1 MYAKTIMVFQS
12 LVILFF
18 GFWMYQEYQYSTF
31 FQLYVNGFF
40 ADNELFLV
48 TVFAAIG
55 FLLTGLGM
63 YGRSHGRGHS
73 LELTTETSGTAAP
86 QPSMRG
92 GKLDSGTEQHLI
104 DMIRKTVPVSTSV
117 STPSVTSPAGSGSVP
132 AGSASDAAAA
142 SGQRLP
148 TLQRAEDK
156 KKI

>member
-1 MYAKTIMVFQS
+1 MYARTIMVFQS

-18 GFWMYQEYQYSTF
+18 GFWMYQEYQYNVN

-40 ADNELFLV
+40 SDNELFLV
-48 TVFAAIG
+48 TVLAAIV

-63 YGRSHGRGHS
+63 YGRSHGRGKS
-73 LELTTETSGTAAP
+73 LEVTTLSGTAPP

-117 STPSVTSPAGSGSVP
+117 STPTVVSPAGSGSVP
-132 AGSASDAAAA
+132 AGSASEAAAA
-142 SGQRLP
+142 SGQPLP